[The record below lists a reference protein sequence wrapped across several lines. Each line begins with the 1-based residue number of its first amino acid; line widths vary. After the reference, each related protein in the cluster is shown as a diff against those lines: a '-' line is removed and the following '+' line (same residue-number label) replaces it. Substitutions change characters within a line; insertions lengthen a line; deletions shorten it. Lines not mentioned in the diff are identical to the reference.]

1 MYNKN
6 ADGKPAHGHAR
17 LLTDSA
23 RKRNRKVL
31 ANYNETRINIGHLH
45 GWNWRKRW
53 EFKHMLKCKHQC
65 HCACSLEIGTCI
77 INDDGRQAAYKNDEN
92 TRYTPFEGKY

>member
-1 MYNKN
+1 LYNKN
-6 ADGKPAHGHAR
+6 ADGTPTHGRAR

-45 GWNWRKRW
+45 G
-53 EFKHMLKCKHQC
+53 LKEALRIQTH
-65 HCACSLEIGTCI
+65 A
-77 INDDGRQAAYKNDEN
+77 
-92 TRYTPFEGKY
+92 